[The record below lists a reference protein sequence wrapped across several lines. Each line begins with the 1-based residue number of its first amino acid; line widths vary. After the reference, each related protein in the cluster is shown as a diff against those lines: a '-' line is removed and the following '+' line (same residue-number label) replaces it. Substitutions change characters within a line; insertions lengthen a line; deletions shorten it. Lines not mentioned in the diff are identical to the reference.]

1 MTRRPPRSNCTDA
14 LVPYTTLF
22 RSLVRD
28 GEGKP
33 FHSYALE
40 RRVQL
45 DYSEYPPLLVRAF
58 LAAEDRTFFQH
69 GGIDYP
75 GIVSAV
81 ITNLKKDGR
90 PVGASTITQQV
101 AKNLLL
107 TGEVSYRRKI
117 REAILATRLE
127 AALRKE
133 QILELRTQERR
144 VGEEWGRTGSFW

>member
-1 MTRRPPRSNCTDA
+1 M
-14 LVPYTTLF
+14 
-22 RSLVRD
+22 VRD

-33 FHSYALE
+33 VQSYARE

-75 GIVSAV
+75 GIVSAI
-81 ITNLKKDGR
+81 ITNLQNDGR

-107 TGEVSYRRKI
+107 TNEVSYTTTI
-117 REAILATRLE
+117 REAILANRID
-127 AALRKE
+127 ADRKTGGE
-133 QILELRTQERR
+133 GKRGSVR
-144 VGEEWGRTGSFW
+144 VDI

>member
-1 MTRRPPRSNCTDA
+1 M
-14 LVPYTTLF
+14 
-22 RSLVRD
+22 VRD

-33 FHSYALE
+33 VQSYARE

-75 GIVSAV
+75 GIVTAI
-81 ITNLKKDGR
+81 ITNLKNDGR
-90 PVGASTITQQV
+90 PTGASTITQQV

-107 TGEVSYRRKI
+107 PNEVRYTSQN
-117 REAILATRLE
+117 REATLATRIE
-127 AALRKE
+127 AAPSKATNP
-133 QILELRTQERR
+133 QPH
-144 VGEEWGRTGSFW
+144 